1 MCERAVEKGPYN
13 LKFAPDHLKTREM
26 CERAIEDKPETLEF
40 VPDHLKTRG
49 MSERA
54 VEDETEALEFVPDHL
69 KTKGMCEK
77 AVEKY
82 PSILIFVL
90 DWFVM
95 QGQVKVWHDHN
106 YYCDDYETID
116 CYDGCKKRK
125 AQKAQIDKKLM
136 PIAWHPSRWWNSCV
150 PEDEKKVIEKLW
162 V

>member
-1 MCERAVEKGPYN
+1 
-13 LKFAPDHLKTREM
+13 
-26 CERAIEDKPETLEF
+26 
-40 VPDHLKTRG
+40 

-54 VEDETEALEFVPDHL
+54 VEDKTEALEFVPDHL

-106 YYCDDYETID
+106 YYCDDDETID
-116 CYDGCKKRK
+116 CYDGYKKPK
-125 AQKAQIDKKLM
+125 AQKTQIDKKLM
-136 PIAWHPSRWWNSCV
+136 PIAWHPSRWWNWCV